1 MHRAG
6 VKKFPY
12 YVGVNSLAD
21 IATKEDRVCVLN
33 ILGNE
38 SKAVTPV
45 SHEYSGGNVVFGTG
59 PGRSGQVLETKLG
72 PIPVYNSVK
81 EGRAAGHKFNTAVIY
96 LPPSGVKDG
105 VAEVVRHNPDL
116 RKIIILTEKISVH
129 DARVIR
135 AICQTNGVDVFG
147 GNCLGVAD
155 VWNHVRIGGALGGN
169 KPEESLVKGSIALF
183 SNSGNF
189 TTTIATYLLT
199 KGWGTTTSISS
210 GKDVYIH
217 FAPKEFCNALDND
230 DRSKGAIIYAE
241 PGGYYEHGLE
251 INKPAV
257 ACVVGRW
264 KAKLTKACGHAGSL
278 AGSGDDAR
286 AKEKWFMD
294 YFGVKDIYT
303 PQNPVFSKKGAVVT
317 NIAHIP
323 EALTKVM
330 ELNKIKPD
338 FEPKGDLSLKCWFGN
353 SQGLKLPKELDAPVI
368 KAIEPYAEQIELI
381 SKQVGAQYPR
391 QTMKDASGASVMD
404 AKTQVT
410 KVHNVSILDASKK
423 SLEENL
429 VFSLIKDYPDAY
441 GRSLAN
447 LAFNGYVNMHGDGA
461 VLAADASRNAENS
474 PNTVLSSA
482 ISIIGKGRV
491 KHALNIASLLLDLF
505 QHTKIQSPTDSFD
518 YSSILKGLNA
528 GQTDSFKPVPE
539 GLNQGAAKDDV
550 LAGTMLSQ
558 AEKLKGKS
566 VFINFVQDAA
576 NGKPS
581 SDALLA
587 AIWITLGW
595 GALMRKK
602 ISKATIINL
611 LWYSRVFSAF
621 IGCSV
626 DSSKHKRD
634 SFCGI
639 DNKEIIEKWS
649 FTEVAFLAL
658 IGRRPIAEELFEFAM
673 LLGLIISNGPGT
685 ISAQGCK
692 GGVSADGPE
701 DPSRVQINKAFVGFL
716 THTGFAHG
724 GNGYEAIAFLIDRF
738 IDKDLKNPADKK
750 HGLNLKT
757 IADEYAKW
765 YGKYKAKEK
774 AAGNIEYMK
783 VPCVNHPVF
792 KGKAVNYDPRER
804 FVNSLFEEK
813 GIYNMFL
820 DFYHNLVQSLFDNKV
835 SENVYCVNIDAVI
848 AVILLKM
855 VWNPF
860 KAGKITEK
868 EVETAAFTTFLFSRM
883 IGCAAEIDDHI
894 NRGRNMDTR
903 TPASSCM
910 FVG

>member
-1 MHRAG
+1 MHKSG

-12 YVGVNSLAD
+12 YVGIKSLSDVA
-21 IATKEDRVCVLN
+21 AKKDRVCVLN

-38 SKAVTPV
+38 SKGVTPT

-59 PGRSGQVLETKLG
+59 PGRSGQTLGTKIG
-72 PIPVYNSVK
+72 PIPVYNSIK
-81 EGRAAGHKFNTAVIY
+81 EAMAAGHKFNAAVIY

-105 VAEVVRHNPDL
+105 VAEVVRQNPDL
-116 RKIIILTEKISVH
+116 KKIIILTEKVSVH
-129 DARVIR
+129 DARIIR
-135 AICQTNGVDVFG
+135 AICQTNGIDVFG

-155 VWNHVRIGGALGGN
+155 AWNKIRIGGALGGN
-169 KPEESLVKGSIALF
+169 KPEESLVKGSIAIF

-199 KGWGTTTSISS
+199 KGWGTTISISS

-217 FAPKEFCNALDND
+217 FAPKEFFNALDND

-251 INKPAV
+251 INKPTV

-278 AGSGDDAR
+278 AGSGDDAL

-294 YFGVKDIYT
+294 YFGVNGIYT
-303 PQNPVFSKKGAVVT
+303 PEKPIFSKKGAVVT

-353 SQGLKLPKELDAPVI
+353 NQGLKLPKELDVRIAE
-368 KAIEPYAEQIELI
+368 AIPPYNEQIEII
-381 SKQVGAQYPR
+381 SKQIGAQYPR
-391 QTMKDASGASVMD
+391 QTMKDASGVSMMD

-429 VFSLIKDYPDAY
+429 VFSLIKDYPDKYA
-441 GRSLAN
+441 RDLAN
-447 LAFNGYVNMHGDGA
+447 LAFNSYVNMHGDDA
-461 VLAADASRNAENS
+461 VRAADASRGAENS

-491 KHALNIASLLLDLF
+491 KNAINAATLLLELF
-505 QHTKIQSPTDSFD
+505 QHTNIQNPADSFD
-518 YSSILKGLNA
+518 YSNILKGLDA
-528 GQTDSFKPVPE
+528 EQKDLFKEKTPSSEFRTPDSAVM
-539 GLNQGAAKDDV
+539 
-550 LAGTMLSQ
+550 LAQ
-558 AEKLKGKS
+558 AEKLKNKS
-566 VFINFVQDAA
+566 VFINFVKDAS

-581 SDALLA
+581 SDAILA
-587 AIWITLGW
+587 SIWATLGW
-595 GALMRKK
+595 SALLRKK
-602 ISKATIINL
+602 ISKATMVNL
-611 LWYSRVFSAF
+611 PWYSMIFSAF
-621 IGCSV
+621 VGCSV
-626 DSSKHKRD
+626 DSSRHEKGM
-634 SFCGI
+634 FCGI

-658 IGRRPIAEELFEFAM
+658 IGRKPTTDELFEFSM

-701 DPSRVQINKAFVGFL
+701 DSTRVQINKAFVGFL

-724 GNGYEAIAFLIDRF
+724 GNGYEAIAFLIERF
-738 IDKDLKNPADKK
+738 KDKDLKNPADKK
-750 HGLNLKT
+750 HGLNLKA

-783 VPCVNHPVF
+783 VPCINHPVF
-792 KGKAVNYDPRER
+792 KGKAVNYDPREQ
-804 FVNSLFEEK
+804 FVSKLFEEK
-813 GIYNMFL
+813 GIYNVFL
-820 DFYHNLVQSLFDNKV
+820 DFYRNIVQALFDAKV
-835 SENVYCVNIDAVI
+835 SENVYCVNVDAVI

-855 VWNPF
+855 VWQPF

-868 EVETAAFTTFLFSRM
+868 EVETAAFTTFLFGRM

-903 TPASSCM
+903 TSASSCV

>member
-1 MHRAG
+1 MHKAG

-12 YVGVNSLAD
+12 YVGINSLSD

-38 SKAVTPV
+38 SRSVTPV

-59 PGRSGQVLETKLG
+59 PGRSGQVLETKVG
-72 PIPVYNSVK
+72 PIPVYNSIK

-105 VAEVVRHNPDL
+105 VAEVARQNPDL
-116 RKIIILTEKISVH
+116 KKIIILTEKVSVQ

-155 VWNHVRIGGALGGN
+155 AWNKVRIGGALGGN
-169 KPEESLVKGSIALF
+169 KPEESLVKGSVAIF

-199 KGWGTTTSISS
+199 KGWGTTISISS

-217 FAPKEFCNALDND
+217 FAPKEFFNALDND
-230 DRSKGAIIYAE
+230 DRSRGAVIYVE

-251 INKPAV
+251 INKPTV

-278 AGSGDDAR
+278 AGSGDDAK

-303 PQNPVFSKKGAVVT
+303 PEKPVFSKKGAVVT

-330 ELNKIKPD
+330 ELNGIKPD
-338 FEPKGDLSLKCWFGN
+338 FGAKGDLSLKCWFGN
-353 SQGLKLPKELDAPVI
+353 NQGLKLPKELDVPVV
-368 KAIEPYAEQIELI
+368 KAIEPYAEQIEII

-423 SLEENL
+423 SFEENL
-429 VFSLIKDYPDAY
+429 VFSLLKEYPDAY
-441 GRSLAN
+441 GKGLAN
-447 LAFNGYVNMHGDGA
+447 LAFNAYVNMHSDSA
-461 VLAADASRNAENS
+461 VLAADAARSADNS

-482 ISIIGKGRV
+482 ISIVGKGRV
-491 KHALNIASLLLDLF
+491 KNALNASPLLLELF
-505 QHTKIQSPTDSFD
+505 QHAKIENPTDKFD
-518 YSSILKGLNA
+518 YSNILKGLNA
-528 GQTDSFKPVPE
+528 GQKDSFKPAPAA
-539 GLNQGAAKDDV
+539 GLKQGDDSLAAPM
-550 LAGTMLSQ
+550 LAQ
-558 AEKLKGKS
+558 AEKLGKS
-566 VFINFVQDAA
+566 VFINFVKDAA
-576 NGKPS
+576 DGKPS

-587 AIWITLGW
+587 AIWTTLGW
-595 GALMRKK
+595 SALMKKK
-602 ISKATIINL
+602 ISKATLVNL
-611 LWYSRVFSAF
+611 PWYSRIFSSF
-621 IGCSV
+621 VGVSV
-626 DSSKHKRD
+626 DSSKHEKD
-634 SFCGI
+634 KFCGI
-639 DNKEIIEKWS
+639 SVKEIIEKCS
-649 FTEVAFLAL
+649 FTETAFLAL
-658 IGRRPIAEELFEFAM
+658 IGRKPTADELFEFSM

-701 DPSRVQINKAFVGFL
+701 DSSRVQINKAFVGFL

-738 IDKDLKNPADKK
+738 KDKDLKNPADKN

-894 NRGRNMDTR
+894 NRGRNIDTR

>member
-1 MHRAG
+1 MHKVG

-12 YVGVNSLAD
+12 YVGINSLKD
-21 IATKEDRVCVLN
+21 IATKQDKICVLN

-38 SKAVTPV
+38 SKSVTPV

-72 PIPVYNSVK
+72 PIPVYNSIK
-81 EGRAAGHKFNTAVIY
+81 EGMAAGHRFNTAVIY

-105 VAEVVRHNPDL
+105 VAEVVIKNPDL
-116 RKIIILTEKISVH
+116 KKIIILTEKVSIN
-129 DARVIR
+129 DARIIR
-135 AICQTNGVDVFG
+135 AICQTNGIDVFG

-155 VWNHVRIGGALGGN
+155 AWNHIRIGGALGGN
-169 KPEESLVKGSIALF
+169 KPEESLVKGSVAIY

-189 TTTIATYLLT
+189 TTTIATYLIT
-199 KGWGTTTSISS
+199 NGWGTTISISS

-217 FAPKEFCNALDND
+217 FAPREFFNALDND
-230 DRSKGAIIYAE
+230 ERSKGAVIYAE
-241 PGGYYEHGLE
+241 PGGYYECELD
-251 INKPAV
+251 INKPTV

-278 AGSGDDAR
+278 AGSGDDAK

-294 YFGVKDIYT
+294 YFGVNDIYT
-303 PQNPVFSKKGAVVT
+303 PEKPVFSKKGAVVT

-338 FEPKGDLSLKCWFGN
+338 FAPMGDLSLKCWFGN
-353 SQGLKLPKELDAPVI
+353 NQGIKLSKELDVNIVP
-368 KAIEPYAEQIELI
+368 AIPPYNEQIEII

-391 QTMKDASGASVMD
+391 QSMKDCSGASMMD

-441 GRSLAN
+441 GKGLAN
-447 LAFNGYVNMHGDGA
+447 IAFNAYVNMNGDNA
-461 VLAADASRNAENS
+461 VIAADASRDAENS
-474 PNTVLSSA
+474 PNTVLSSS

-491 KHALNIASLLLDLF
+491 KNAMDASALLSELF
-505 QHTKIQSPTDSFD
+505 QHTKIQNASDKFD
-518 YSSILKGLNA
+518 YSNILKGLNA
-528 GQTDSFKPVPE
+528 EQKGLLKIEKNDTLADILLAQTK
-539 GLNQGAAKDDV
+539 
-550 LAGTMLSQ
+550 
-558 AEKLKGKS
+558 KLGKS
-566 VFINFVQDAA
+566 VFIDFVKDAA
-576 NGKPS
+576 DSKPS

-587 AIWITLGW
+587 AIWTTIAW
-595 GALMRKK
+595 GALMKKK
-602 ISKATIINL
+602 ISRTTIISL
-611 LWYSRVFSAF
+611 PWYSRIFSSF
-621 IGCSV
+621 VGSSV
-626 DSSKHKRD
+626 SSDKHKKD
-634 SFCGI
+634 SFCGV
-639 DNKEIIEKWS
+639 DNKELIEKWS
-649 FTEVAFLAL
+649 FTETAFLAL
-658 IGRRPIAEELFEFAM
+658 IGRNPSQDELFEFSM

-701 DPSRVQINKAFVGFL
+701 DPTRIQINKAFVGFL

-738 IDKDLKNPADKK
+738 KDKNLKSPADKN
-750 HGLNLKT
+750 HGLNLKA

-804 FVNSLFEEK
+804 FVHSLFEEK

-835 SENVYCVNIDAVI
+835 SENVYCVNVDAVI

-855 VWNPF
+855 VWQPF
-860 KAGKITEK
+860 KTGKITEK
-868 EVETAAFTTFLFSRM
+868 EIETAAFTTFLFGRM

-903 TPASSCM
+903 TAASSCV